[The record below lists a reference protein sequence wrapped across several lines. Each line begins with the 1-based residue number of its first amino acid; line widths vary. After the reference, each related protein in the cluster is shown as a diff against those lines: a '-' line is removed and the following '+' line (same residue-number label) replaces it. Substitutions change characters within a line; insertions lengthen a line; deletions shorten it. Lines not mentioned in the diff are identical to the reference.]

1 MILTPIN
8 RALLGSCMTAFVVC
22 AGWPDIAA
30 QEQSVE
36 GVFALPDVEPLVS
49 GEMTLQET
57 GPLSRELQLVYTD
70 LSTGKQIPK
79 FDVELTQELH
89 ILATDAGLTTL
100 VHRHVEQAGVDGTFT
115 AEVEFPA
122 PGDYHIYTDAV
133 PTGLGQQVLRFDVT
147 IGEADTA
154 APPDA
159 ASAAPAEASRGPVT
173 SSDGEYSV
181 TLDPSQ
187 LEVGIES
194 MMNLVVTKNGEPAA
208 DLAPYLGVAAHA
220 VFIHAEDLAYVHA
233 HAMGAGEPTSGA
245 PSHDHGSDGHQP
257 PTQQPDAHAGHGQ
270 AAEPATGH
278 DMSNDHGDHGSTQE
292 SHPEHDTGGHGAQAG
307 AAGSVAPEMS
317 LHVTPP
323 APGTYALW
331 IEFIGGGEVLTVPFR
346 IEIPETQ
353 P

>member
-1 MILTPIN
+1 MLNLIN
-8 RALLGSCMTAFVVC
+8 RALLGSCMTALVMC
-22 AGWPDIAA
+22 PAWPAIAA
-30 QEQSVE
+30 QEETVE
-36 GVFALPDVEPLVS
+36 GIFALPEAEPLVA
-49 GEMTLQET
+49 GEMTLQEA

-70 LSTGKQIPK
+70 LATGKQITK
-79 FDVELTQELH
+79 FDVELTQQLH

-100 VHRHVEQAGVDGTFT
+100 VHRHVEQAGEDGTFT

-122 PGDYHIYTDAV
+122 PGGYHIYTDAV
-133 PTGLGQQVLRFDVT
+133 PSGLGQQVLRFDVT
-147 IGEADTA
+147 VGETDVA
-154 APPDA
+154 ATPDA
-159 ASAAPAEASRGPVT
+159 ASAAPAEASTGPIT

-187 LEVGIES
+187 LEVGTES
-194 MMNLVVTKNGEPAA
+194 MMTLSVTKNGEPAQ

-233 HAMGAGEPTSGA
+233 HAMAEEEPTSDA
-245 PSHDHGSDGHQP
+245 QSTDPRHDGHQTP
-257 PTQQPDAHAGHGQ
+257 MRQLDAHAGHGQ
-270 AAEPATGH
+270 AAEPAGAH
-278 DMSNDHGDHGSTQE
+278 NMSNDHSGQGSMQE
-292 SHPEHDTGGHGAQAG
+292 SHSEHPTGHATQAD

-317 LHVTPP
+317 VHVTPP

-346 IEIPETQ
+346 IEIPKTK

>member
-8 RALLGSCMTAFVVC
+8 RALLGSCMTAFVIC
-22 AGWPDIAA
+22 TGWPDIAA

-49 GEMTLQET
+49 GEMQLQET
-57 GPLSRELQLVYTD
+57 GLLSRELQLVYTD
-70 LSTGKQIPK
+70 LSTGQQIPE
-79 FDVELTQELH
+79 FEVELTQELH
-89 ILATDAGLTTL
+89 ILAVDAELTTL
-100 VHRHVEQAGVDGTFT
+100 VHRHVEQAAEDGTFT
-115 AEVEFPA
+115 AEVQFPA
-122 PGDYHIYTDAV
+122 PGAYHIYTDAV
-133 PTGLGQQVLRFDVT
+133 PAGLGQQVLRFDVP
-147 IGEADTA
+147 IGEADAA
-154 APPDA
+154 APPDVSSA
-159 ASAAPAEASRGPVT
+159 ASATASTGPVT

-187 LEVGIES
+187 LKVGTES
-194 MMNLVVTKNGEPAA
+194 MMSLTVTKNGEPAQ

-220 VFIHAEDLAYVHA
+220 VFIHVDDLAYVHA
-233 HAMGAGEPTSGA
+233 HAMGEGEPTPDAHSTDNG
-245 PSHDHGSDGHQP
+245 HDGHQA
-257 PTQQPDAHAGHGQ
+257 PTQQPDA
-270 AAEPATGH
+270 AEPAAGH
-278 DMSNDHGDHGSTQE
+278 DMSNDHGGHGSMQE
-292 SHPEHDTGGHGAQAG
+292 RHSEHDTGHGTKAD

-331 IEFIGGGEVLTVPFR
+331 IEFMGGGEVLTVPFR